1 MYMMRALLGF
11 VLAGVVALP
20 AAAADR
26 KIQDFFGAYLG
37 HGSEEPVGD
46 HSASETHRQ
55 TRFSQV
61 IIKPASD
68 NGFTIEWST
77 LKLKDDDIPSQAD
90 TKTHVETFRAT
101 GKSNV
106 FQDVTPPEPGLVQDT
121 SWAVINGDTLS
132 IVKVAVAADGNYFVS
147 HYDRTLS
154 KEGMEAR
161 FTRFENS
168 QVVRAVKLHLLK
180 GPADVN

>member
-1 MYMMRALLGF
+1 MIRVLTGL
-11 VLAGVVALP
+11 VLAVAMAVP

-26 KIQDFFGAYLG
+26 KIKDFFGAYLG
-37 HGSEEPVGD
+37 HGSEEPVGTTG
-46 HSASETHRQ
+46 ASETHRQ

-61 IIKPASD
+61 IIKSAAD

-77 LKLKDDDIPSQAD
+77 LKLKDDDIPSEAD

-101 GKSNV
+101 GKPNV
-106 FQDVTPPEPGLVQDT
+106 FQDVTPPEPGLIQDT

-168 QVVRAVKLHLLK
+168 HVVRAVKLHLLK
-180 GPADVN
+180 GPAEVN

>member
-1 MYMMRALLGF
+1 MIRVLTGF
-11 VLAGVVALP
+11 VLAVAMAVP

-37 HGSEEPVGD
+37 HGSEEPIGD
-46 HSASETHRQ
+46 TGASEAHRQ

-61 IIKPASD
+61 IIKPAAD

-77 LKLKDDDIPSQAD
+77 LKLKDDDIPSKAD
-90 TKTHVETFRAT
+90 TKSHVETFRAT
-101 GKSNV
+101 GKPNV
-106 FQDVTPPEPGLVQDT
+106 FQDVTPPEAGLIQDT

-180 GPADVN
+180 GPAEVN

>member
-1 MYMMRALLGF
+1 MIRALIGLSLAIGF
-11 VLAGVVALP
+11 AMP
-20 AAAADR
+20 AASAERTIA
-26 KIQDFFGAYLG
+26 DFFGAYLG
-37 HGSEEPVGD
+37 HGSEEPVAGPE
-46 HSASETHRQ
+46 HSETHRQ

-61 IIKPASD
+61 IIKPAAD

-77 LKLKDDDIPSQAD
+77 LKLKDDDIPSKAD

-101 GKSNV
+101 DKPNVFRDVTPAEAGV
-106 FQDVTPPEPGLVQDT
+106 FQDTA
-121 SWAVINGDTLS
+121 WAVINGDTLS
-132 IVKVAVAADGNYFVS
+132 IVKVVVASDGNYFVT

-154 KEGMEAR
+154 PQGMEAR

-168 QVVRAVKLHLLK
+168 RIVRAVKLHLLK